1 MINYLGWGGVRA
13 RGLGLR
19 SWGGVRARGLGLRSR
34 ASRAHLVASLRAPL
48 VGSLRAPL
56 VASLRAP
63 LVGSL
68 DVEVLIIRFHF
79 NIFRRRVD
87 IFSIGIHF
95 VVPGQVGVVKLLLLI
110 VRLCLVLVVLGVI
123 ESELVLEVGIGSKV
137 EATELRRSGSGA
149 RESGEQHGGCRRDKA
164 MEFHDG
170 DTG

>member
-1 MINYLGWGGVRA
+1 M
-13 RGLGLR
+13 R
-19 SWGGVRARGLGLRSR
+19 ST
-34 ASRAHLVASLRAPL
+34 ASRAHLVASLRAHL
-48 VGSLRAPL
+48 VASLREPL

-79 NIFRRRVD
+79 NIFRRRVE

-137 EATELRRSGSGA
+137 EATELRLFAGGGRGKRGVRVSIVSQGSCVEYA
-149 RESGEQHGGCRRDKA
+149 KE
-164 MEFHDG
+164 
-170 DTG
+170 